1 VIGGGLIPMLAVYLL
16 DQFGSTVPISIVVAI
31 ISAVAFVTLAVT
43 KLAVHHK
50 DTDMANVG

>member
-1 VIGGGLIPMLAVYLL
+1 MIGGGLIPMLAVYLL